1 MKLIKLLPLAITLIT
16 TTGCTSA
23 ARQAFE
29 DSLHE
34 SSFAR
39 TPFKSSYMH
48 RLRAEDYCESKAI
61 SQGIYDVRT
70 KVAYK
75 LDCLHSLDWI

>member
-1 MKLIKLLPLAITLIT
+1 MKATKLLSIAIILIT
-16 TTGCTSA
+16 ATGCTAA
-23 ARQAFE
+23 ARQAFA
-29 DSLHE
+29 DSMHE
-34 SSFAR
+34 QSFAR
-39 TPFKSSYMH
+39 TPLKSSYMH

-75 LDCLHSLDWI
+75 LDCLHSLNWI

>member
-1 MKLIKLLPLAITLIT
+1 MKLIKLLPIAIILT
-16 TTGCTSA
+16 TATGCTAA

-48 RLRAEDYCESKAI
+48 RLRAEDYCESKAT
-61 SQGIYDVRT
+61 SQGIYDVRA

>member
-1 MKLIKLLPLAITLIT
+1 MKLLPLAITLIT

-48 RLRAEDYCESKAI
+48 RLRAEDYCESKILA
-61 SQGIYDVRT
+61 QGITDRRVR
-70 KVAYK
+70 VAYK
-75 LDCLHSLDWI
+75 LDCMHSLDWI

>member
-1 MKLIKLLPLAITLIT
+1 MKLTKLLSTVIVLTSA
-16 TTGCTSA
+16 TGCTAA
-23 ARQAFE
+23 ARQAFA
-29 DSLHE
+29 DSMHE
-34 SSFAR
+34 QSFAR
-39 TPFKSSYMH
+39 TPLKSSYMH
-48 RLRAEDYCESKAI
+48 RLRAEDYCENKAT